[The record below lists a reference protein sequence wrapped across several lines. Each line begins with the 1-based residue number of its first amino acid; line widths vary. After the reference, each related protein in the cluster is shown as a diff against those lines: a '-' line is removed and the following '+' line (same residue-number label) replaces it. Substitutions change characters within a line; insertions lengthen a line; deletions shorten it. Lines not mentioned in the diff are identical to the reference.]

1 MIYLCSHKVM
11 AFFFNQDFHYFNS
24 FKNMLLELEVINDQD
39 GEWWIT
45 NRNKTKALSHLK
57 EGNKKAGKMSKKAEE
72 YPKTIGEI
80 ALK

>member
-1 MIYLCSHKVM
+1 
-11 AFFFNQDFHYFNS
+11 
-24 FKNMLLELEVINDQD
+24 MLLELEVIDDQD

-57 EGNKKAGKMSKKAEE
+57 EGNKKAGKMLKKAEE